1 MGGVRGGPDQMKLR
15 HLEMKLSKIQG
26 FSHPSAALEQY
37 ITPAPLAAR
46 LLYTAWT
53 RGDIAGK
60 IVCDLGCGTGMIAIG
75 AALLGADSVIGIDTD
90 PDALSIAFA
99 NAETSGVSVD
109 WIQQEIT
116 GSDDHLPV
124 ADAVVMNPPFGAQK
138 EHADRPFIDAA
149 LTMADITYGI
159 FNAGSYAFVKQYLHG
174 RATIVHS
181 IASEIPIKKTFS
193 FHTRDMVEFPVEIF
207 IIRRDS

>member
-1 MGGVRGGPDQMKLR
+1 MKLK
-15 HLEMKLSKIQG
+15 HLEMRLSKIKG

-99 NAETSGVSVD
+99 NAEMSGVRIE
-109 WIQQEIT
+109 WIQQVIS
-116 GSDDHLPV
+116 GSGDRLPV
-124 ADAVVMNPPFGAQK
+124 VDTVVMNPPFGAQK
-138 EHADRPFIDAA
+138 EHADRPFIDTAV
-149 LTMADITYGI
+149 TIADITYGI
-159 FNAGSYAFVKQYLHG
+159 FNADSYAFVKSYLQG
-174 RATIVHS
+174 RATINHV
-181 IASEIPIKKTFS
+181 IASEIPIKKTHS
-193 FHTRDMVEFPVEIF
+193 FHTRDVVEFPVEIL
-207 IIRRDS
+207 IIRRVLEPE